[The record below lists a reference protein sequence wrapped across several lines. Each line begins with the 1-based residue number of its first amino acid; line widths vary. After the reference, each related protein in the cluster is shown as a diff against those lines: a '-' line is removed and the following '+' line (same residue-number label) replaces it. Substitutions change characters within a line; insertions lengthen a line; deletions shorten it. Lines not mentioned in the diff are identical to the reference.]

1 MDEAKTGALPEA
13 LLVALDFSAGS
24 RRALELALAM
34 CPKAE
39 ITALHVVDTQFAAR
53 IETEGLGMSAEV
65 IAKLRARATEE
76 FGWVVQEK
84 GAGTFDTMVVEGI
97 PFVEIVKV
105 AKDLDVDMIVMG
117 MHRTN
122 FRVDEILFGGTAE
135 KVLRASHCPVLCV
148 P

>member
-1 MDEAKTGALPEA
+1 MPKA

-24 RRALELALAM
+24 RRALDLALAW
-34 CPKAE
+34 CSNAE
-39 ITALHVVDTQFAAR
+39 ITALHVVDTQFASRVEA
-53 IETEGLGMSAEV
+53 EGLGVSAEV
-65 IAKLRARATEE
+65 ITKLRARAAEE

-84 GAGTFDTMVVEGI
+84 GGSRFDTMVVEGI

-117 MHRTN
+117 MHRTK

-135 KVLRASHCPVLCV
+135 KVLRGSHCPVLCV